1 MNKRLLL
8 LVVATVLVGAAG
20 VAVTSFRSRPQR
32 RPQGDIRARL
42 AWIAQHEGT
51 WDNQWDKQKEKIED
65 LRRVLATEKDPIKR
79 FTAEREIAT
88 QALFDND
95 VETAISTL
103 EGLQRELGAVMP
115 PDAAEAIKADLAFAH
130 MRRGETENC
139 AEHHTPESCI
149 FPIRDEGVHRITRGS
164 EKAVELYRELLSN
177 PATPA
182 ENALAYRWIMNI
194 GFMTLGKYPN
204 DVPREW
210 LIPPSTFESDQDI
223 GRFKDVAA
231 SRGLIEFGVAG
242 GLVLEDLDNDGYLDM
257 LISHMG
263 IEDQLEYLHNDG
275 NGHFTRR
282 TEAAGLKGL
291 TGGLDMFQADY
302 DNDGCID
309 VFIPRGA
316 WLHKAGRYPPSL
328 LHNNCNGTFTDVTY
342 EAGLGTE
349 LPSQTAAWA
358 DVNHDGFLDL
368 FVGYE
373 ISSQV
378 DWPPGTLNFQLYL
391 NNGDGTFTDVSQ
403 GSGIQLKGM
412 VKAAVWGDIDNDGW
426 PDLYVSLV
434 DGPNH
439 LFRNLGTGK
448 RSGPMFEDVTERA
461 GVAEPKVSFSTWFFD
476 YDNDGWLDIFV
487 SGYFATLPNIVRDVL
502 GQKEKA
508 TGERPRLYHNNH
520 DGTFTDVSKQVGLD
534 KLLLTMGANY
544 GDLDNDGWLDFY
556 LGTGAPPL
564 TTLVPNRM
572 FRNDHGTRFQDVTTS
587 GGFGNLQKGH
597 GVAFGDI
604 DQTGNQDVVEVMGG
618 VYPSDR
624 FWTSLYKN
632 PGHGN
637 HWVKFELV
645 GKTSNRFGVGA
656 RVRLVVPTAEGGH
669 REIHALVGS
678 GGSFGASS
686 LRPHLGL
693 GQATTIE
700 LVEIQWPGGKPQQFH
715 GLLADRTYELREGE
729 AEARLAP
736 TPKRAAA
743 DPPK

>member
-1 MNKRLLL
+1 MKKRVL
-8 LVVATVLVGAAG
+8 LVVAFLLVAAG
-20 VAVTSFRSRPQR
+20 GFAVAVRSRPPSRPHVDMVAKLASLAQR
-32 RPQGDIRARL
+32 
-42 AWIAQHEGT
+42 EGV
-51 WDNQWDKQKEKIED
+51 WDNQWDKQKEKIAD
-65 LRRVLATEKDPIKR
+65 LRGVLANERIPQNR
-79 FTAEREIAT
+79 YLAQREIAA
-88 QALFDND
+88 QSLYDGD

-103 EGLQRELGAVMP
+103 EELQRELTGIMP
-115 PDAAEAIKADLAFAH
+115 QDATEALKADIAFAH

-139 AEHHTPESCI
+139 AEHHSPESCL
-149 FPIRDEGVHRITRGS
+149 FPIKGEGVHRITRGS
-164 EKAVELYRELLSN
+164 ARAVELYGALLADPTTS
-177 PATPA
+177 A
-182 ENALAYRWIMNI
+182 ENVPMYRWLMNI
-194 GFMTLGKYPN
+194 GYMTLGKYPAG
-204 DVPREW
+204 VPPKW
-210 LIPPSTFESDQDI
+210 LIPPQALESDFDI
-223 GRFKDVAA
+223 GRFKDEAA
-231 SRGLIEFGVAG
+231 SRGLVEFGAAG
-242 GLVLEDLDNDGYLDM
+242 GLILEDLDNDGHLDI

-263 IEDQLEYLHNDG
+263 IADQLEYFHNDG

-282 TEAAGLKGL
+282 TEKAGLKGL
-291 TGGLDMFQADY
+291 VGGLDIFQTDY

-316 WLHKAGRYPPSL
+316 WLHTSGRFPPSL

-373 ISSQV
+373 ISRQV
-378 DWPPGTLNFQLYL
+378 GWQKGTTNFQLYL
-391 NNGDGTFTDVSQ
+391 NNGDGTFTDVGP
-403 GSGIQLKGM
+403 GSGIQLSGM

-426 PDLYVSLV
+426 PDLYVSML

-448 RSGPMFEDVTERA
+448 RSGPMFTDVTERA
-461 GVAEPKVSFSTWFFD
+461 GVAEPKVSFTTWFFD

-487 SGYFATLPNIVRDVL
+487 TGYSATLPNVVREVL
-502 GQKEKA
+502 GQKDQA
-508 TGERPRLYHNNH
+508 TGERPRLYHNNG

-572 FRNDHGTRFQDVTTS
+572 FRNDGGKRFQDVTTS

-597 GVAFGDI
+597 AVAFGDL
-604 DQTGNQDVVEVMGG
+604 DGSGNQDVVEVMGG

-632 PGHGN
+632 PGHPN
-637 HWVKFELV
+637 HWVKLQLV
-645 GKTSNRFGVGA
+645 GKSSNRFGVGA
-656 RVRLVVPTAEGGH
+656 RIKLVLPTASGGH
-669 REIHALVGS
+669 REVHALVGS

-693 GQATTIE
+693 GEATSIE
-700 LVEIQWPGGKPQQFH
+700 LLEVRWPGGRAQQFR
-715 GLLADRTYELREGE
+715 GLQADRTYELREDQ
-729 AEARLAP
+729 AEARPVPSARRASTEP
-736 TPKRAAA
+736 TR
-743 DPPK
+743 

>member
-1 MNKRLLL
+1 MKKRVL
-8 LVVATVLVGAAG
+8 LVVAVLLVAAG
-20 VAVTSFRSRPQR
+20 GIAVAVRSRPPPRPHVDMVAKLASLAQR
-32 RPQGDIRARL
+32 
-42 AWIAQHEGT
+42 EGV
-51 WDNQWDKQKEKIED
+51 WDNQWDKQKEKIAD
-65 LRRVLATEKDPIKR
+65 LRGVLANERIPQNR
-79 FTAEREIAT
+79 YLAQREIAA
-88 QALFDND
+88 QSLYDGD

-103 EGLQRELGAVMP
+103 EEIQRELTGIMP
-115 PDAAEAIKADLAFAH
+115 QDAAEALKADIAFAH

-139 AEHHTPESCI
+139 AEHHTPESCL
-149 FPIRDEGVHRITRGS
+149 FPIKGEGVHRITRGS
-164 EKAVELYRELLSN
+164 ARAVELYGALLADPTTS
-177 PATPA
+177 A
-182 ENALAYRWIMNI
+182 ENVPMYRWLMNI
-194 GFMTLGKYPN
+194 GYMTLGKYPAG
-204 DVPREW
+204 VPPKW
-210 LIPPSTFESDQDI
+210 LIAPQVFESDFDI

-231 SRGLIEFGVAG
+231 SRGLVEFGAAG
-242 GLVLEDLDNDGYLDM
+242 GLILEDLDNDGHLDI

-263 IEDQLEYLHNDG
+263 IADQLEYFHNDG

-282 TEAAGLKGL
+282 TEQAGLKGL

-316 WLHKAGRYPPSL
+316 WLHTSGKFPPSL

-358 DVNHDGFLDL
+358 DVNHDGLLDL

-373 ISSQV
+373 ISRQV
-378 DWPPGTLNFQLYL
+378 GWPKGTTNFRLYL
-391 NNGDGTFTDVSQ
+391 NDGDGTFTDVGP
-403 GSGIQLKGM
+403 GSGIQLSGM

-426 PDLYVSLV
+426 PDLYVSML

-448 RSGPMFEDVTERA
+448 RSGPMFADVTERA
-461 GVAEPKVSFSTWFFD
+461 GVAEPKVSFTTWFFD

-487 SGYFATLPNIVRDVL
+487 TGYSATLSNIVREVL
-502 GQKEKA
+502 GQKDQA
-508 TGERPRLYHNNH
+508 QGERPRLYHNNG

-572 FRNDHGTRFQDVTTS
+572 FRNDGGKRFQDVTTS

-597 GVAFGDI
+597 AVAFGDI
-604 DQTGNQDVVEVMGG
+604 DGSGNQDVVEVMGG

-624 FWTSLYKN
+624 FWASLYKN
-632 PGHGN
+632 PGHSN
-637 HWVKFELV
+637 HWVKLQLV

-656 RVRLVVPTAEGGH
+656 RIKLVLPTASGGH
-669 REIHALVGS
+669 REVHALVGS

-693 GQATTIE
+693 GEATSIE
-700 LVEIQWPGGKPQQFH
+700 LLEVRWPGGRAQQFR
-715 GLLADRTYELREGE
+715 GLQADRTYELREDQ
-729 AEARLAP
+729 AEARPVPSARRASTEP
-736 TPKRAAA
+736 TR
-743 DPPK
+743 